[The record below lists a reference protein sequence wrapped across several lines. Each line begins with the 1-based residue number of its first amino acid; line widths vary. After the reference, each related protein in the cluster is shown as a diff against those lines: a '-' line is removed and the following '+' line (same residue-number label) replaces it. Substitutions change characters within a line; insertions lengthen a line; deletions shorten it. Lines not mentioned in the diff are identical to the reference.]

1 MFGFGFTMF
10 SAIGAVSADEFTIYV
25 GAGGNDA
32 YDGQSAIWNGT
43 SGPKSTIKN
52 ATDTV
57 FDEGTIILANG
68 VYAGSGNVNIAITK
82 NVTIIGKSRTGTI
95 INGANSGPIFG
106 ITGGK
111 NVVIQNITFIDGSTV
126 SYSTGYGGAINNN
139 GNLIVDNCAFTD
151 NTAESIFYTLSTGYG
166 GAIYNGR
173 GTLAVTNSIFTGNK
187 AWYGGAI
194 YSSGPLTVKG
204 CTFTNNSAEVYSG
217 TNSVGGNGG
226 AINGVGSTI
235 TGNTFMGNTAKLN
248 GGAINGG
255 GSTITGNT
263 FLSNTAMNG
272 GAFNGVGSTIT
283 SNNFVG
289 NTAMNGG
296 AIWNSGTLNLHFNRI
311 VGNTAS
317 YGSAVYAAPGSNDN
331 GTLNWW
337 GSNAKPSGIYGNVN
351 VSNWLILT
359 LTADIA
365 SIKTNGTSI
374 IKADLLH
381 DSQGGYHNPANG
393 YVPNGIP
400 VNFGTTLG
408 TIGNQASTIHGI
420 AQSTLNGVPKLSVI
434 TVSAKIDNQKV
445 TKILDTIPPKIIST
459 NPSNGAT
466 GISRTSTIA
475 VKFSENIKSSTNW
488 SKIFMK
494 NLTTGKIVTIS
505 KSITGN
511 TLYIKMSLSRLKNNT
526 YQIYIPTAAVNDYT
540 GNNLAVV
547 YSFKFK
553 TA

>member
-1 MFGFGFTMF
+1 MFGFVVTMF
-10 SAIGAVSADEFTIYV
+10 SAVGAVSADQFTIYV

-43 SGPKSTIKN
+43 SGPKSTIKS

-57 FDEGTIILANG
+57 FDEGTILLANG
-68 VYAGSGNVNIAITK
+68 VYTGSGNANFVINK
-82 NVTIIGKSRTGTI
+82 NVTIIGKSRAGTI

-106 ITGGK
+106 ITGGE
-111 NVVIQNITFIDGSTV
+111 NVVIQNITFKDGSTV
-126 SYSTGYGGAINNN
+126 SYSTGYGGAISNN
-139 GNLIVDNCAFTD
+139 GNLVVDNCGFTD
-151 NTAESIFYTLSTGYG
+151 NTAESYIYPTGATGYG

-173 GTLAVTNSIFTGNK
+173 GTLSVTNSIFTSNK

-204 CTFTNNSAEVYSG
+204 CTFTNNSAEVYSETNGGGG
-217 TNSVGGNGG
+217 TIIAGSSGTSVVGGNGG
-226 AINGVGSTI
+226 AINAGT
-235 TGNTFMGNTAKLN
+235 
-248 GGAINGG
+248 
-255 GSTITGNT
+255 
-263 FLSNTAMNG
+263 
-272 GAFNGVGSTIT
+272 STIT
-283 SNNFVG
+283 SNTFVG
-289 NTAMNGG
+289 NTANMNGG
-296 AIWNSGTLNLHFNRI
+296 AIWNTGTLNVHFNRI

-317 YGSAVYAAPGSNDN
+317 YGSAIYTSPGSNTN

-337 GSNAKPSGIYGNVN
+337 GSNVNPSGRIYGNVN

-359 LTADIA
+359 VTADIA

-400 VNFGTTLG
+400 VIFAKTLG
-408 TIGNQASTIHGI
+408 TIGSQAFTIQGI
-420 AQSTLNGVPKLSVI
+420 AQSFLNGVPKLSVT
-434 TVSAKIDNQKV
+434 TVSARIDNQNV

-459 NPSNGAT
+459 NPSNGAI
-466 GISRTSTIA
+466 GISRTGTIA

-488 SKIFMK
+488 SKIYMK

-511 TLYIKMSLSRLKNNT
+511 TLYIKMSLSRLMNNT

-540 GNNLAVV
+540 GNNLAVA

-553 TA
+553 SA